1 MKGHGKNMKND
12 SLIKWTISGLI
23 VLTFVVVI
31 ALVLVGDNGLIKQ
44 EVKKYNDTHTEEI
57 VDKDNKKVVVYE
69 NN

>member
-1 MKGHGKNMKND
+1 MKND
-12 SLIKWTISGLI
+12 SLIKWTIIGLI